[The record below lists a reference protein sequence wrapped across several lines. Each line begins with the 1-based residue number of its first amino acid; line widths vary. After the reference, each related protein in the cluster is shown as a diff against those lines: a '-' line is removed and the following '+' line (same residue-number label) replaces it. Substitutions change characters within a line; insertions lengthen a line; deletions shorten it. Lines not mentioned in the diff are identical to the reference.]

1 MSKPSPE
8 RTSRR
13 RFLRVSAAAT
23 TAIAAPTF
31 APAVLAQAGN
41 TQELR
46 VGLVGCGGRGTG
58 AALNAIKADPHVSL
72 TATADLFEDHLQS
85 SLKALREQ
93 APDKVR
99 VEPQRS
105 FLGFDAC
112 QKLIDSGVD
121 VVLLATPPAFRP
133 QHLRAAVEAGK
144 HTFVEITLG
153 VDAPGV
159 RSAMESAEI
168 AAKKDLAIVSG
179 FCWRYSAPLRAA
191 REQIGAG
198 RIGPVRAVYATY
210 YRGELGHKY
219 HGERPAGISDLEW
232 QIRDWYA
239 HLWLTGDITI
249 LLSGGHC
256 VDKMTWWL
264 DEVMPVKAVAV
275 GSRVYAPNEGNTFD
289 NCFVAYEYANGVR
302 GFLGTRSQPSCYNEN
317 VDYVIGAKGECTI
330 GRGRT
335 PVITGENPWRY
346 DGPPDN
352 MYQNEH
358 DELLT
363 SIRSGKPINDG
374 PRMARTTL
382 MAIMGRMAAYTGQE
396 ITWQQ
401 ALNSQDHLVPDK
413 LDWNAKPPERP
424 LAIPGIVRPV

>member
-1 MSKPSPE
+1 MNEPNVK

-13 RFLRVSAAAT
+13 GFLRTSAAASM
-23 TAIAAPTF
+23 AIA
-31 APAVLAQAGN
+31 APAVLAKPGN

-46 VGLVGCGGRGTG
+46 IGLVGCGGRGTG
-58 AALNAIKADPHVSL
+58 AAFNALKADPHVSL
-72 TATADLFEDHLQS
+72 TAMADLFEDHLQNG
-85 SLKALREQ
+85 LQALTKQ
-93 APDKVR
+93 VPDKVR
-99 VEPQRS
+99 VEPQQC
-105 FLGFDAC
+105 FLGFDSS

-121 VVLLATPPAFRP
+121 LVLLATPPVFRP

-153 VDAPGV
+153 VDSPGV

-168 AAKKDLAIVSG
+168 AAKKNLAIVSG
-179 FCWRYSAPLRAA
+179 FCWRYSKPLRAA
-191 REQIGAG
+191 CEQIRAG
-198 RIGPVRAVYATY
+198 RIGQIRAVYATY

-264 DEVMPVKAVAV
+264 DEVMPTKAVAV
-275 GSRVYAPNEGNTFD
+275 GSRVYAPTEGNTFD
-289 NCFVAYEYANGVR
+289 NCFVAYEYANGLR
-302 GFLGTRSQPSCYNEN
+302 GFLGTRSQPGCYNEN
-317 VDYVIGAKGECTI
+317 ADYIIGSKGECTI
-330 GRGRT
+330 GRGRI

-358 DELLT
+358 DELLA

-396 ITWQQ
+396 IGWEQ
-401 ALNSQDHLVPDK
+401 ALNSQDSLAPDK
-413 LDWNAKPPERP
+413 IDWKTPVPVRAT
-424 LAIPGIVRPV
+424 AVPGMTKVL